1 MRLTVHNSDPEITYR
16 IIVYANMDKLNDELV
31 DIQNMESS
39 EKSYSDLFKKKDSV
53 N

>member
-1 MRLTVHNSDPEITYR
+1 MNKI
-16 IIVYANMDKLNDELV
+16 DELV

-39 EKSYSDLFKKKDSV
+39 EKSYADLFKKKDSV